1 MTRVVGTVGSVCP
14 ECLGRIEG
22 RLVEEGGRVRLVKR
36 CPEHG
41 EFSTVVW
48 RGEPAF
54 SSWARPKIP
63 FGGGPREAVGQGCPY
78 DCGLC
83 ARHNQRTCTAL
94 VEVTSRCNLGCP
106 VCFAD
111 SGGTGRDLDHDTLA
125 RMFDQIMARTGG
137 CNLQLSGGEPTVRGD
152 LPQIVALA
160 RRAGFGFVQLN
171 TNGLRLA
178 EDPGLAVELSGAG
191 LSSIFL
197 QFDGVRDEVYRTL
210 RGRDL
215 FETKVRAVDNASG
228 AGLGIV
234 LVPTVARGV
243 NTDQLWDM
251 VRFGLDR
258 QPFVRGVHFQPMSYF
273 GRYPAG
279 FTPDHVT
286 LPELMTGLEAQSGG
300 LVKVGDFLPP
310 GCEHALCSF
319 SGKYMTRE
327 DGSLTRLGSA
337 TCDCTPKPAE
347 AGALKS
353 IGVTARQWSAPAA
366 QAPQSLDPP
375 LSGQGAE
382 PLAGRG
388 AASRISS
395 TPTPTSDNDL
405 DRFLARARTHTFTI
419 SAMAFQD
426 AWSLSL
432 ERLQGCCIHVAQPD
446 GRLVPFCAFNL
457 TSRDGRGL
465 YRGRE

>member
-1 MTRVVGTVGSVCP
+1 MSRLVGRVESVCP
-14 ECLGRIEG
+14 ECLERIGAE
-22 RLVEEGGRVRLVKR
+22 LVEDGGVVRMVKR
-36 CPEHG
+36 CAEHG
-41 EFSTVVW
+41 EFTAVVW

-54 SSWARPKIP
+54 SGWVRPKIP
-63 FGGGPREAVGQGCPY
+63 FGDGTREAVGRGCPY

-83 ARHNQRTCTAL
+83 ARHAQRTCTAL
-94 VEVTSRCNLGCP
+94 VEITSRCNLNCP

-111 SGGTGRDLDHDTLA
+111 SGGAGTDPDHATLA
-125 RMFDQIMARTGG
+125 RMFDQVMKRTGG
-137 CNLQLSGGEPTVRGD
+137 CNLQLSGGEPTVRDD
-152 LPQIVALA
+152 LPEIVGLA
-160 RRAGFGFVQLN
+160 KSAGFGFVQLN

-178 EDPGLAVELSGAG
+178 ADPELAHVLAEAG

-197 QFDGVRDEVYRTL
+197 QFDGVRDDAFRVL

-215 FETKVRAVDNASG
+215 FEVKKRAVENASA

-243 NTDQLWDM
+243 NTDQLWDI
-251 VRFGLDR
+251 VRFGLER
-258 QPFVRGVHFQPMSYF
+258 QPHVRGVHFQPLSYF
-273 GRYPAG
+273 GRYPED
-279 FTPDHVT
+279 FVPDHVT
-286 LPELMTGLEAQSGG
+286 LPELMTGLVAQSGG
-300 LVKVGDFLPP
+300 IVRTADFLPP

-327 DGSLTRLGSA
+327 DGALVRLGSSS
-337 TCDCTPKPAE
+337 CDCTPKPAE

-353 IGVTARQWSAPAA
+353 IGVTARQWSAPA
-366 QAPQSLDPP
+366 QPETSPSNP
-375 LSGQGAE
+375 CTGQGAE

-388 AASRISS
+388 AEPRISS
-395 TPTPTSDNDL
+395 SPSLDNDL

-426 AWSLSL
+426 AWSLNL
-432 ERLQGCCIHVAQPD
+432 DRLQGCCIHVAQPD

-457 TSRDGRGL
+457 TARDGRTL
-465 YRGRE
+465 HRGRE

>member
-1 MTRVVGTVGSVCP
+1 MSRVVGRVESVCP
-14 ECLGRIEG
+14 ECLERIEAE
-22 RLVEEGGRVRLVKR
+22 LVEEGGVVRMVKR

-41 EFSTVVW
+41 EFTAVVW

-54 SSWARPKIP
+54 SSWVRPKIP
-63 FGGGPREAVGQGCPY
+63 FGGGPREAVGKGCPY

-83 ARHNQRTCTAL
+83 ARHSQRTCTAL
-94 VEVTSRCNLGCP
+94 VEITTRCNLGCP

-111 SGGTGRDLDHDTLA
+111 SSGSGEDLDHDTLA
-125 RMFDQIMARTGG
+125 RMFDQVMQRTGG
-137 CNLQLSGGEPTVRGD
+137 CNLQLSGGEPTVRAD
-152 LPQIVALA
+152 LPEIVAMA

-178 EDPGLAVELSGAG
+178 EDPELAGVLAEAG
-191 LSSIFL
+191 LSSLFL

-215 FETKVRAVDNASG
+215 FEIKCRAIDNASA

-234 LVPTVARGV
+234 LVPVVARDV
-243 NTDQLWDM
+243 NTDQLWDI
-251 VRFGLDR
+251 VRYGLDR

-273 GRYPAG
+273 GRYPRG
-279 FTPDHVT
+279 FTPEHVT
-286 LPELMTGLEAQSGG
+286 LPELMTGLQEQSGG
-300 LVKVGDFLPP
+300 VVQAADFLPP
-310 GCEHALCSF
+310 GCEHAMCSF

-327 DGSLTRLGSA
+327 DGTLMRLGSA

-353 IGVTARQWSAPAA
+353 IGVTARQWSAPA
-366 QAPQSLDPP
+366 SPP
-375 LSGQGAE
+375 LTGQGAE

-388 AASRISS
+388 AAPRISS
-395 TPTPTSDNDL
+395 PPTPDNDL

-426 AWSLSL
+426 AWSLNL

-457 TSRDGRGL
+457 TSRDGRSL
-465 YRGRE
+465 HRGRT

>member
-1 MTRVVGTVGSVCP
+1 MSRAVGAVGSVCP
-14 ECLGRIEG
+14 ECLERIGAE
-22 RLVEEGGRVRLVKR
+22 LVEEGGCVRLVKR

-41 EFSTVVW
+41 EFSAVVW

-54 SSWARPKIP
+54 SSWVRPKIP

-94 VEVTSRCNLGCP
+94 VEITSRCNLGCP

-111 SGGTGRDLDHDTLA
+111 SGGAGSDPDHDTLR
-125 RMFDQIMARTGG
+125 RMFDQVMQRTGG

-152 LPQIVALA
+152 LPQIVAMA
-160 RRAGFGFVQLN
+160 KRAGFGFVQLN

-178 EDPGLAVELSGAG
+178 EDPGLACALAEAG
-191 LSSIFL
+191 LSSVFL
-197 QFDGVRDEVYRTL
+197 QFDGVRDDVFRAL

-215 FETKVRAVDNASG
+215 LAVKERAVVNA
-228 AGLGIV
+228 AAANLGIV

-243 NTDQLWDM
+243 NTDQLWDI
-251 VRFGLDR
+251 VSFGLAR
-258 QPFVRGVHFQPMSYF
+258 QPHVRGVHFQPMSYF

-286 LPELMTGLEAQSGG
+286 LPELMTGLAEQSGG
-300 LVKVGDFLPP
+300 AVRASDFLPP

-327 DGSLTRLGSA
+327 DGLLVRLGSGS
-337 TCDCTPKPAE
+337 CDCTPKPAE

-353 IGVTARQWSAPAA
+353 IGVTARQWSAPSGPA
-366 QAPQSLDPP
+366 P
-375 LSGQGAE
+375 LSPHPPYPGQGAE
-382 PLAGRG
+382 P
-388 AASRISS
+388 RISS
-395 TPTPTSDNDL
+395 TPASTPDNDL

-426 AWSLSL
+426 AWSLNL
-432 ERLQGCCIHVAQPD
+432 ERLQGCCIHVARPD

-457 TSRDGRGL
+457 TSRHGRGL
-465 YRGRE
+465 YRGRA

>member
-1 MTRVVGTVGSVCP
+1 VVGRVGSVCP
-14 ECLGRIEG
+14 ECLERIEAE
-22 RLVEEGGRVRLVKR
+22 LVEEGGVVRMVKR

-41 EFSTVVW
+41 EFTAVVW

-54 SSWARPKIP
+54 SSWVRPKIP
-63 FGGGPREAVGQGCPY
+63 FGGGPREAVGKGCPY

-83 ARHNQRTCTAL
+83 ARHSQRTCTAL
-94 VEVTSRCNLGCP
+94 VEITTRCNLGCP

-111 SGGTGRDLDHDTLA
+111 SSGAGEDLEHETLA
-125 RMFDQIMARTGG
+125 RMFDQVMQRTGG
-137 CNLQLSGGEPTVRGD
+137 CNLQLSGGEPTVRAD
-152 LPQIVALA
+152 LPEIVAMA

-178 EDPGLAVELSGAG
+178 EDPELAGVLAGAG

-215 FETKVRAVDNASG
+215 LELKGRAIDNASA

-234 LVPTVARGV
+234 LVPVVARGV
-243 NTDQLWDM
+243 NTDQLWDI
-251 VRFGLDR
+251 VRYGLDR

-273 GRYPAG
+273 GRYPQG

-286 LPELMTGLEAQSGG
+286 LPEIMTGLQEQSGG
-300 LVKVGDFLPP
+300 VVQAADFLPP
-310 GCEHALCSF
+310 GCEHAMCSF

-327 DGSLTRLGSA
+327 DGALMRLGSA

-353 IGVTARQWSAPAA
+353 IGVTARQWSAPSPSDP
-366 QAPQSLDPP
+366 APPP
-375 LSGQGAE
+375 
-382 PLAGRG
+382 P
-388 AASRISS
+388 
-395 TPTPTSDNDL
+395 P
-405 DRFLARARTHTFTI
+405 
-419 SAMAFQD
+419 
-426 AWSLSL
+426 
-432 ERLQGCCIHVAQPD
+432 
-446 GRLVPFCAFNL
+446 
-457 TSRDGRGL
+457 
-465 YRGRE
+465 

>member
-1 MTRVVGTVGSVCP
+1 MSRVVGRVGSVCP
-14 ECLGRIEG
+14 ECLERIEAE
-22 RLVEEGGRVRLVKR
+22 LVEEGGVVRMVKR

-41 EFSTVVW
+41 EFTAVVW

-54 SSWARPKIP
+54 SSWVRPKIP
-63 FGGGPREAVGQGCPY
+63 FGGGPREPVGKGCPY

-83 ARHNQRTCTAL
+83 ARHSQRTCTAL
-94 VEVTSRCNLGCP
+94 VEITTRCNLGCP

-111 SGGTGRDLDHDTLA
+111 SSGTGEDLDHDTLA
-125 RMFDQIMARTGG
+125 RMFDQVMQRTGG
-137 CNLQLSGGEPTVRGD
+137 CNLQLSGGEPTVRSD
-152 LPQIVALA
+152 LPEIVAMA

-178 EDPGLAVELSGAG
+178 EDPELAGVLAGAG

-215 FETKVRAVDNASG
+215 MQLKGRAIDNASA

-234 LVPTVARGV
+234 LVPVVARGV
-243 NTDQLWDM
+243 NTDQLWDI
-251 VRFGLDR
+251 VRYGLAR
-258 QPFVRGVHFQPMSYF
+258 QPYVRGVHFQPMSYF
-273 GRYPAG
+273 GRYPRG

-286 LPELMTGLEAQSGG
+286 LPELMTGLQEQSGG
-300 LVKVGDFLPP
+300 VIQAADFLPP

-319 SGKYMTRE
+319 SGKYMSRE
-327 DGSLTRLGSA
+327 DGVLMRLGTGS
-337 TCDCTPKPAE
+337 CDCTPKPAE

-353 IGVTARQWSAPAA
+353 IGVTARQWSAPTPS
-366 QAPQSLDPP
+366 APAP
-375 LSGQGAE
+375 LTGQGAK

-388 AASRISS
+388 AEPRISS
-395 TPTPTSDNDL
+395 PPTPDNDL

-426 AWSLSL
+426 AWSLNL

-457 TSRDGRGL
+457 TSRDGRSL
-465 YRGRE
+465 HRGRM

>member
-1 MTRVVGTVGSVCP
+1 MNKVLGPVESVCP
-14 ECLGRIEG
+14 ECLN
-22 RLVEEGGRVRLVKR
+22 RVVGELLRDGDVVRMVKR

-54 SSWARPKIP
+54 SSWVRPKIP
-63 FGGGPREAVGQGCPY
+63 FGGGMREEGGQGCPY

-83 ARHNQRTCTAL
+83 ARHAQRTCTAL
-94 VEVTSRCNLGCP
+94 VEITSRCNLNCP

-111 SGGTGRDLDHDTLA
+111 SGGTGADPDMATLG
-125 RMFDQIMARTGG
+125 RMFDQTMARTGG

-152 LPQIVALA
+152 LPDIVRLA
-160 RRAGFGFVQLN
+160 KRAGFGFVQLN

-178 EDPGLAVELSGAG
+178 EDPALAGKLAEAG

-197 QFDGVRDEVYRTL
+197 QFDGVRDEVFRAM

-215 FETKVRAVDNASG
+215 FEVKKKAIGHASK
-228 AGLGIV
+228 ASLGIV

-243 NTDQLWDM
+243 NVDQLWDI
-251 VRFGLDR
+251 VRFGLER
-258 QPFVRGVHFQPMSYF
+258 QPHVRGVHFQPMSYF
-273 GRYPAG
+273 GRYPED

-286 LPELMTGLEAQSGG
+286 LPELMTGLEVQSGG
-300 LVKVGDFLPP
+300 AVKASDFLPP

-319 SGKYMTRE
+319 SGKFITSE
-327 DGSLTRLGSA
+327 DGSFVRLGSA
-337 TCDCTPKPAE
+337 SCDCTPKSAE

-353 IGVTARQWSAPAA
+353 IGVTARQWSAPLT
-366 QAPQSLDPP
+366 PPFHPSSPP
-375 LSGQGAE
+375 LTGQGAE

-388 AASRISS
+388 AEPRISLA
-395 TPTPTSDNDL
+395 PPSDNDL
-405 DRFLARARTHTFTI
+405 DRFLARARTHSFTI

-426 AWSLSL
+426 AWSLNL

-446 GRLVPFCAFNL
+446 GRLIPFCAFNL
-457 TSRDGRGL
+457 TSRNGRSL

>member
-1 MTRVVGTVGSVCP
+1 MNKVLGPVDSVCP
-14 ECLGRIEG
+14 ECLN
-22 RLVEEGGRVRLVKR
+22 RVVGELLRDGDVVRMVKR

-54 SSWARPKIP
+54 SRWVRPKIP
-63 FGGGPREAVGQGCPY
+63 FGGGVREEEGNGCPY

-83 ARHNQRTCTAL
+83 SRHAQRTCTAL
-94 VEVTSRCNLGCP
+94 VEITARCNLRCP

-111 SGGTGRDLDHDTLA
+111 SGGAASDPGLDVLQ
-125 RMFDQIMARTGG
+125 RMFEQTMARTGG
-137 CNLQLSGGEPTVRGD
+137 CNLQLSGGEPTVRDD
-152 LPQIVALA
+152 LVAVVRLA

-178 EDPGLAVELSGAG
+178 EDPQLAGKLAEAG

-197 QFDGVRDEVYRTL
+197 QFDGVRDEAFRAM

-215 FETKVRAVDNASG
+215 FEVKKKAIEHASE

-234 LVPTVARGV
+234 LVPTVARDV
-243 NTDQLWDM
+243 NADQLWDI
-251 VRFGLDR
+251 VRFGLEH
-258 QPFVRGVHFQPMSYF
+258 QPHVRGVHFQPMSYF
-273 GRYPAG
+273 GRYPED

-300 LVKVGDFLPP
+300 LVKARDFLPP

-319 SGKYMTRE
+319 SGKFMTHE
-327 DGSLTRLGSA
+327 DGSFTRLGSA
-337 TCDCTPKPAE
+337 SCDCTPKPAE

-353 IGVTARQWSAPAA
+353 IGVTARQWSAPSG
-366 QAPQSLDPP
+366 PVDPCP
-375 LSGQGAE
+375 NTPCTGQGAE
-382 PLAGRG
+382 PLAGDG
-388 AASRISS
+388 AAPRISS
-395 TPTPTSDNDL
+395 TPNPAPDNDL

-426 AWSLSL
+426 AWSLNL

-457 TSRDGRGL
+457 TARDGRSL
-465 YRGRE
+465 YRGRT